1 MGAISG
7 ETLMLGIG
15 GLTRTWTGDG
25 FASGRVMDVEIL
37 GYTELINKLA
47 AERIYV
53 MDGTLWG
60 REFADILRRKLQTAT
75 RTWDHKPDFNIN
87 AFSESSGRARVSV
100 TTTSEI
106 FGYVNE
112 GTRAHFIAP
121 KKPGGVL
128 AFNSRFSPKSTPGS
142 LQTRRG
148 SSGPPVAFARGVH
161 HPGTKARKFD
171 ELASRQAQVE
181 GSKKVLEHINRIWG
195 Q

>member
-1 MGAISG
+1 
-7 ETLMLGIG
+7 MLGIG
-15 GLTRTWTGDG
+15 QFGRTWTGGG
-25 FASGRVMDVEIL
+25 FSSGRDFDVEVL
-37 GYTELINKLA
+37 GLEALYNKLA
-47 AERIYV
+47 AERIYIQ
-53 MDGTLWG
+53 DGTLWG
-60 REFADILRRKLQTAT
+60 REFADIVARKLRTAT
-75 RTWDHKPDFNIN
+75 RTWEHKPEFDIRVL
-87 AFSESSGRARVSV
+87 SESTGRARVSV

-142 LQTRRG
+142 LQARRG

-181 GSKKVLEHINRIWG
+181 GSRIVLDRIMKIWG
-195 Q
+195 

>member
-1 MGAISG
+1 
-7 ETLMLGIG
+7 MLGIG
-15 GLTRTWTGDG
+15 GLTRTWTGGG
-25 FASGRVMDVEIL
+25 FESGRNFDVEVL
-37 GYTELINKLA
+37 GLEALYNKLA
-47 AERIYV
+47 EERIYIQ
-53 MDGTLWG
+53 DGTLWG
-60 REFADILRRKLQTAT
+60 REFADIVARKLQTAT
-75 RTWDHKPDFNIN
+75 RTWDHKPTFNIQVL
-87 AFSESSGRARVSV
+87 SEGSGSARVSV

-142 LQTRRG
+142 LQARRG

-181 GSKKVLEHINRIWG
+181 GSRIVLDRIMKIWG
-195 Q
+195 